1 MFSISKANRSSML
14 ICISENDFQKC
25 FSIWSSYLQ
34 SKSTFF
40 SMLILFKPKINM
52 EFLCA
57 FGIWF
62 FILRFSKN
70 AKISMEQLFVV
81 QMSPFLEGAPRG
93 CELHG
98 NLVKHKAW
106 GGSLGALNCT
116 MWSQGAKKAS
126 PDLMFY
132 KVSAKFA
139 TLRIPC
145 QKSINLDNK

>member
-1 MFSISKANRSSML
+1 
-14 ICISENDFQKC
+14 
-25 FSIWSSYLQ
+25 
-34 SKSTFF
+34 
-40 SMLILFKPKINM
+40 
-52 EFLCA
+52 
-57 FGIWF
+57 
-62 FILRFSKN
+62 
-70 AKISMEQLFVV
+70 MEQLFVV

-98 NLVKHKAW
+98 NLIKHKAW

-116 MWSQGAKKAS
+116 MSSQGAKKAS

>member
-1 MFSISKANRSSML
+1 
-14 ICISENDFQKC
+14 
-25 FSIWSSYLQ
+25 
-34 SKSTFF
+34 
-40 SMLILFKPKINM
+40 
-52 EFLCA
+52 
-57 FGIWF
+57 
-62 FILRFSKN
+62 
-70 AKISMEQLFVV
+70 MEQLFVV

-98 NLVKHKAW
+98 NLIKHKAW